1 MHHYSYCRFIWTRIG
16 ERSER
21 SLSDVDGVSSFC
33 GISGGVR
40 ISISSFIILL
50 WYMKAH
56 SSASNFTR
64 KGCDYF
70 VKQFLLGAA
79 VKYFLLLLLSLSL
92 KIYDISALWCAKQST
107 KRGVRLIQ
115 WKALLWP
122 RGVLKQLSKFAS
134 LKLTNSL
141 ISCTAQVRKSLKNA
155 PSNFP
160 ST

>member
-56 SSASNFTR
+56 SSARTSLVKDAIISSN
-64 KGCDYF
+64 
-70 VKQFLLGAA
+70 
-79 VKYFLLLLLSLSL
+79 
-92 KIYDISALWCAKQST
+92 
-107 KRGVRLIQ
+107 
-115 WKALLWP
+115 
-122 RGVLKQLSKFAS
+122 
-134 LKLTNSL
+134 NS
-141 ISCTAQVRKSLKNA
+141 S
-155 PSNFP
+155 
-160 ST
+160 